1 MMDRRLRICGQ
12 LLAITILII
21 IGFYLLKYPSETTFG
36 ERFVKDQ
43 IPLIFPFYVI
53 QSFKP
58 VTLLAILGFALW
70 VIVIESEK
78 ISSWMSKPLTQV
90 FLATCAF
97 VGMYE
102 AVWNF
107 LAWFTIWIQHGGAI
121 DVLANTTHEH
131 AGIPVNFN
139 FATKIWFLTAA
150 CFIYALWRTRSGKPP
165 RSISG

>member
-1 MMDRRLRICGQ
+1 MITKRMRLCGQ
-12 LLAITILII
+12 LLAIAII
-21 IGFYLLKYPSETTFG
+21 SIVIFYMVKYPHETTFG
-36 ERFVKDQ
+36 ERFVRDQ

-58 VTLLAILGFALW
+58 ITLLVIFGFALW
-70 VIVIESEK
+70 TIVLESERVAQ
-78 ISSWMSKPLTQV
+78 WMAKPLTQV

-97 VGMYE
+97 IAMYE
-102 AVWNF
+102 STWNF
-107 LAWFTIWIQHGGAI
+107 LAWFMAWMLQGGSI

-150 CFIYALWRTRSGKPP
+150 CFLYALWRARTSK
-165 RSISG
+165 